1 MLLVLSQFPHGDPG
15 LERRAAKGRCEL
27 HIQTMAEAA
36 KTPIPAPVRQRA
48 DAIVHYPAGTRIE
61 GRPADWPKVRAVLR
75 SGVGYDLI
83 DLRGWG
89 RRGVAAFNVPDYG
102 TSEVADHAIAL
113 MLALTRGT
121 ATYHD
126 ALRADPSANWSH
138 AKAPAVRRLRGAVF
152 GVAGLG
158 RIGTAAALR
167 ARGFGMEIA
176 FFDPYLPSGMEIAL
190 GARRMGSLGELM
202 ERTDVLSVHAP
213 SAPETAG
220 MIGAEAF
227 ARAKKGLILI
237 NTARGA
243 IVDLDAL
250 HDALR
255 AGRVAAAGLD
265 VLPREPA
272 DPGHKL
278 IRAWTAREAWLEGR
292 LTLSPHAAF
301 YSPDSLVDMRVRSIE
316 TVLAHLEKGSLVNCV
331 NQAELKRKPMGGKP

>member
-27 HIQTMAEAA
+27 YLQTMNEAKA
-36 KTPIPAPVRQRA
+36 KPIPAAIRA
-48 DAIVHYPAGTRIE
+48 KAAAIVHYPAGTSIE
-61 GRPADWPKVRAVLR
+61 GKPADWPNVRAVLR

-83 DLRGWG
+83 DLKAWGKRGA
-89 RRGVAAFNVPDYG
+89 AAFNVPDYG

-126 ALRADPSANWSH
+126 ALRADPAGNWR
-138 AKAPAVRRLRGAVF
+138 ALQAPVVRRLRGAIF

-158 RIGTAAALR
+158 RIGTAASLR

-190 GARRMGSLGELM
+190 GARRMKSLGELM
-202 ERTDVLSVHAP
+202 AVADVLSIHAP

-220 MIGAEAF
+220 MIGAAAF

-250 HDALR
+250 YDAMR
-255 AGRVAAAGLD
+255 AGRVAGAGLD

-278 IRAWTAREAWLEGR
+278 VRAWMAREAWLEGR
-292 LTLSPHAAF
+292 LTLSPHAAY

-316 TVLAHLEKGSLVNCV
+316 TVLAHLETGALANCV
-331 NQAELKRKPMGGKP
+331 NLAELKRKPMGGKP